1 MCGVLISTPIHNL
14 KQSKHDYF
22 QNYPHEPVI
31 FLNLFASLGITP
43 PAAKKLKT
51 LSERKQKKM
60 NQSNFRSLRLHNVFF
75 FMFFKLVETIIFHFY
90 HFSHKPLSKT
100 LVSRGQSPANFML
113 DESSMSSI
121 SSTDTDA
128 TSVYDDGLFIQLP
141 ASPKTETLMAENLND
156 LSNFGL

>member
-1 MCGVLISTPIHNL
+1 MFTEYDEQIDS
-14 KQSKHDYF
+14 
-22 QNYPHEPVI
+22 
-31 FLNLFASLGITP
+31 ALGITP

-51 LSERKQKKM
+51 MSERKQKKM
-60 NQSNFRSLRLHNVFF
+60 NHTNFRSLRL
-75 FMFFKLVETIIFHFY
+75 
-90 HFSHKPLSKT
+90 
-100 LVSRGQSPANFML
+100 RGQSPANFML

>member
-1 MCGVLISTPIHNL
+1 M
-14 KQSKHDYF
+14 
-22 QNYPHEPVI
+22 
-31 FLNLFASLGITP
+31 
-43 PAAKKLKT
+43 
-51 LSERKQKKM
+51 
-60 NQSNFRSLRLHNVFF
+60 
-75 FMFFKLVETIIFHFY
+75 
-90 HFSHKPLSKT
+90 
-100 LVSRGQSPANFML
+100 VSRGQSPANFML

>member
-1 MCGVLISTPIHNL
+1 
-14 KQSKHDYF
+14 
-22 QNYPHEPVI
+22 
-31 FLNLFASLGITP
+31 
-43 PAAKKLKT
+43 
-51 LSERKQKKM
+51 
-60 NQSNFRSLRLHNVFF
+60 
-75 FMFFKLVETIIFHFY
+75 
-90 HFSHKPLSKT
+90 
-100 LVSRGQSPANFML
+100 ML